1 MSAYEERVNWS
12 NASAVSVYEKLPVFS
27 AHEKLLN
34 LWAQAA
40 LRHAVADPI
49 EDSEGYFAGVAGVPG
64 AWGFGNSPAEAKS
77 DLLSVLVD
85 WADLK
90 IKRGY
95 GDDIP
100 SMGGVDPAV
109 GR

>member
-1 MSAYEERVNWS
+1 MPAYEEKITRS
-12 NASAVSVYEKLPVFS
+12 NASALTVDEELPVFS
-27 AHEKLLN
+27 VHEKRLN

-40 LRHAVADPI
+40 LRRAVTDPI
-49 EDSEGYFAGVAGVPG
+49 EASEGYFASVAGVPG
-64 AWGFGNSPAEAKS
+64 AWGFGNSVAEAKS

-100 SMGGVDPAV
+100 SMGGIDLSIS
-109 GR
+109 R

>member
-1 MSAYEERVNWS
+1 MGRTWS
-12 NASAVSVYEKLPVFS
+12 NTSSFSFDEELPVFS

-34 LWAQAA
+34 LWAKAA
-40 LRHAVADPI
+40 ARHAVADSI
-49 EDSEGYFAGVAGVPG
+49 EDSEGYFASVAGVPG
-64 AWGFGNSPAEAKS
+64 AWGCGNSVAEAKS
-77 DLLSVLVD
+77 ELRSVLVD

-100 SMGGVDPAV
+100 IMGGVDLAL
-109 GR
+109 RI